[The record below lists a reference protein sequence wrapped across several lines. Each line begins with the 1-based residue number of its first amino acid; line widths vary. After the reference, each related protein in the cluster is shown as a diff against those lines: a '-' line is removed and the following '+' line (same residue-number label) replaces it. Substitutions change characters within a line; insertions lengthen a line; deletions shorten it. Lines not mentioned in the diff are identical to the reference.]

1 VHESHP
7 MRTLVSKTG
16 LVLTATVGIIAST
29 ALAGQAR
36 PVNPNSLIAQDIFPG
51 SGSTQT
57 VEPSTE
63 SSSSVLQPTGKVADY
78 YGLVRSFDGQNL
90 DLVMMDGTSKT
101 FELPPNIGGSVPDIQ
116 PGSLVALDVVKKNST
131 VIQGLQPAI
140 EDRLFTGKVTNVSA
154 DQVTLVSEGGE
165 TLTTTVSESTIARM
179 GITPDMVLDVQQ
191 YSNVP
196 TTKVCI
202 RKEIAEVPAPPIQ
215 PPAPIFT
222 PQPAAPPIID
232 GFW

>member
-1 VHESHP
+1 

-16 LVLTATVGIIAST
+16 LVLTAMVGIIAST

-36 PVNPNSLIAQDIFPG
+36 PVSPNSSQIAQIFPG
-51 SGSTQT
+51 SGSTEV
-57 VEPSTE
+57 VEPPTE

-78 YGLVRSFDGQNL
+78 YGLVRSFDGQRL

-101 FELPPNIGGSVPDIQ
+101 FELPPNIGGSVPDVQ

-140 EDRLFTGKVTNVSA
+140 EDRLFTGKVTNIA
-154 DQVTLVSEGGE
+154 GDQVTLVSEDGE

-179 GITPDMVLDVQQ
+179 GITPDMALDVQQ

-202 RKEIAEVPAPPIQ
+202 RKPIAVVDPPQPAPP
-215 PPAPIFT
+215 PPIIT
-222 PQPAAPPIID
+222 PQPFTPPEVVP